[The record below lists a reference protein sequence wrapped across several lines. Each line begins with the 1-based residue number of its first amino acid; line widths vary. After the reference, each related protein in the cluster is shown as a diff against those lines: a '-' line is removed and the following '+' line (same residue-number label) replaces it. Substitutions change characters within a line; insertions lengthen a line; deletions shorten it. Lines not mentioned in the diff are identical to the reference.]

1 MEPIDVAPPTPGI
14 PEELNEK
21 ITNSTEFNIH
31 YENANYILQIK
42 TSGYYLYVNIREE
55 NNIMVYYESV
65 FTLDDLCKFNKTF
78 KTCDNLKEA
87 FDLMISNIKEN
98 KNLIKSISEN
108 NLIFVINILQ
118 PNHTTVEKEI
128 QLLKK
133 YAKSEVVVEKLAKEF
148 QEFKTSKDKFEKEL
162 SELKKEN
169 DQLKKENEQLKKDNE
184 ELKSKVNYI
193 LDDTII
199 KSTIIEDQSKFD
211 FIKERLRKVYFEGKK
226 ITKLYFDLIYK
237 AKKHGGRA
245 KNFHTRCDAY
255 NNTLSIIKTKAGI
268 IFGGFTTQTWEGN
281 SFDKQDDNAFCFSLD
296 KQKIY
301 NIVKGKKAIY
311 ASPDNGPTFQNCI
324 FQIEENFFENGGTCD
339 VLVKQYDNIEEELEI
354 NGGNQ
359 NFLVE
364 DLEVFVVYFE
374 LEKE

>member
-21 ITNSTEFNIH
+21 ITNSTEFNIN

-193 LDDTII
+193 LD
-199 KSTIIEDQSKFD
+199 
-211 FIKERLRKVYFEGKK
+211 Y
-226 ITKLYFDLIYK
+226 Y
-237 AKKHGGRA
+237 
-245 KNFHTRCDAY
+245 
-255 NNTLSIIKTKAGI
+255 
-268 IFGGFTTQTWEGN
+268 
-281 SFDKQDDNAFCFSLD
+281 
-296 KQKIY
+296 
-301 NIVKGKKAIY
+301 
-311 ASPDNGPTFQNCI
+311 
-324 FQIEENFFENGGTCD
+324 
-339 VLVKQYDNIEEELEI
+339 
-354 NGGNQ
+354 
-359 NFLVE
+359 
-364 DLEVFVVYFE
+364 
-374 LEKE
+374 